1 MAGYNIIMAGRKR
14 EWPLSRG
21 QGELHPRLA
30 WAASYYFQFMAEEYS
45 PPGGRSR
52 VAIPPVEGV
61 DPVGSCI
68 NEGRVGPH

>member
-1 MAGYNIIMAGRKR
+1 
-14 EWPLSRG
+14 
-21 QGELHPRLA
+21 
-30 WAASYYFQFMAEEYS
+30 MAEEYS